1 MFSLWKGS
9 TNLAIQMH
17 QLPPARAQLAASDGR
32 EHNSL
37 FGAFHY
43 IKADLEMNSLR
54 VYIEGD
60 GAETRRTRSVF
71 YSRREDGP
79 YYRWVYD
86 DTIRQWRVGRVMKS
100 ATLAKTLLAAAWK
113 TLPVTLQK
121 SIVEHYQ
128 D

>member
-17 QLPPARAQLAASDGR
+17 QLPPAGAQLAASDGR

-37 FGAFHY
+37 FGALHC

-86 DTIRQWRVGRVMKS
+86 DTIRQWRVGRGEEKG
-100 ATLAKTLLAAAWK
+100 TLCQKRLAGARETLTPTPPEK
-113 TLPVTLQK
+113 K
-121 SIVEHYQ
+121 
-128 D
+128 